1 MSKKKRSLIKA
12 SNKNTTTQFTETQEL
27 VFMARSSPL
36 PSPKELREYEQ
47 IVPGIADRLMNS
59 LEKQQ
64 NHRME
69 LEKTVIKT
77 DALRSLRGQVFAFIL
92 AAIAIIGGVVL
103 LLKGSNIA
111 GLSVLVG
118 TTTTLS
124 GAFIYGKRQ
133 NRKEREAK
141 SKQNPIIE
149 N

>member
-12 SNKNTTTQFTETQEL
+12 HNTIPQFTETQEL
-27 VFMARSSPL
+27 VLMARSSPL
-36 PSPKELREYEQ
+36 PPPKELQEYEQ
-47 IVPGIADRLMNS
+47 IVPGITDRLMAS

-92 AAIAIIGGVVL
+92 AAIAIIGGIVL
-103 LLKGSNIA
+103 LLKGLNIA

-133 NRKEREAK
+133 NRKEREEK
-141 SKQNPIIE
+141 SKRNPIITE
-149 N
+149 D

>member
-1 MSKKKRSLIKA
+1 MSKKKHSLIKA
-12 SNKNTTTQFTETQEL
+12 GNKNSITQFTETQEL
-27 VFMARSSPL
+27 VLMARSSPL
-36 PSPKELREYEQ
+36 PPPSELREYEQ
-47 IVPGIADRLMNS
+47 IAPGITDRLMTS
-59 LEKQQ
+59 VEKQQ

-77 DALRSLRGQVFAFIL
+77 DSARSLRGQVFAFIL
-92 AAIAIIGGVVL
+92 AAIAIIGGIVL
-103 LLKGSNIA
+103 LLKGLNIA

-124 GAFIYGKRQ
+124 GAFIYGKSQ

-141 SKQNPIIE
+141 TKQNPIIE